1 MKKSLSALLIV
12 SGLVSNTFAANINVS
27 MTNLTKGMNFTP
39 LFIAAHPS
47 SAVLFTSGSPA
58 SLSLQ
63 KLAEG
68 GDKSGLVADFTA
80 VGANIIENPAGGLL
94 KPGKSTST
102 SIVTSKANT
111 HLSIAAMMIPTNDG
125 FVAME
130 NEEIPTKP
138 GTYTYL
144 LNAYDAGTEAN
155 NEILVP
161 GAGAP
166 GAVGIPAN
174 PDNNMGTSATGVTSV
189 IEGYVHIHRGPI
201 GDTNLAGGKSDLD
214 STVHRWL
221 NPVARVTI
229 TVN

>member
-12 SGLVSNTFAANINVS
+12 SGLVSNTFAANINIT

-47 SAVLFTSGSPA
+47 STAPFTLGSAA

-68 GDKSGLVADFTA
+68 GDNSGLVTDFTA
-80 VGANIIENPAGGLL
+80 VSANIIENPAGGLL
-94 KPGKSTST
+94 KAGKSTST

-125 FVAME
+125 FVAMD
-130 NEEIPTKP
+130 NVVIPTTA

-166 GAVGIPAN
+166 GAAGIPAN
-174 PDNNMGTSATGVTSV
+174 PDSNMGTGATGVTSV
-189 IEGYVHIHRGPI
+189 IEGYVHVHRGPI

>member
-68 GDKSGLVADFTA
+68 GDQSGLVADFTA
-80 VGANIIENPAGGLL
+80 VSANIIENPAGGLL

-125 FVAME
+125 FVAMDSVV
-130 NEEIPTKP
+130 IPTKA

-174 PDNNMGTSATGVTSV
+174 PDNNMGTGATGVTSV

-201 GDTNLAGGKSDLD
+201 GDTNLTGGKSDLD